1 MSAPADKGKNM
12 EDLLVTRIED
22 YRKYFSDSEVKDDKL
37 DHQGTTAY
45 INLMKLVMSIR
56 EAQGAENAKNEEE
69 LKKLGVKILREVYG
83 IER

>member
-12 EDLLVTRIED
+12 KELLVTRIED
-22 YRKYFSDSEVKDDKL
+22 YRKYFSDSEAKDDKL

-56 EAQGAENAKNEEE
+56 EAEGAENAKNEEE
-69 LKKLGVKILREVYG
+69 LKKLGLKILREVYG